1 MKAGAILI
9 LGLAAGLLLPGES
22 AGAKRGSSTPKERTR
37 AVKLVKELEMD
48 PYGAGAREA
57 RRWLSLWL
65 VETPDL
71 EVDLCPELF
80 GGTPAERKR
89 IPSEVVAQTL
99 YSGVAFV
106 IENPGKAEV
115 REQIYGAGMLGALRV
130 YEAMVKTRPDLRS
143 PLVDGLLAKREA
155 GTLPEHVA
163 GSMAG
168 CAASRS
174 LRPLQP
180 PRSVKSD

>member
-1 MKAGAILI
+1 MKAAAIVI
-9 LGLAAGLLLPGES
+9 LALAASLLMPLES
-22 AGAKRGSSTPKERTR
+22 SGAKRQPSTPKERAR
-37 AVKLVKELEMD
+37 AMKLVRELEAD

-65 VETPDL
+65 VEVPDL

-89 IPSEVVAQTL
+89 IPAEVVAQTL

-106 IENPGKAEV
+106 IENPGKAEA
-115 REQIYGAGMLGALRV
+115 REEIYGAGMLGALRA
-130 YEAMVKTRPDLRS
+130 YEAMLQARPDLRS
-143 PLVDGLLAKREA
+143 TLLDGLLGKREA
-155 GTLPEHVA
+155 GTLPAHVA
-163 GSMAG
+163 ESMAG

-174 LRPLQP
+174 S
-180 PRSVKSD
+180 RSVSSD